1 MIKVI
6 YMDTNIFE
14 NNELY
19 EKALS
24 LVSKDRKERISN
36 FKTINPA
43 RLSLGAGLLLH
54 IALRENGLDEF
65 INTLCYEPYGK
76 PYFKDINF
84 HFSLSH
90 SGKYAI
96 CAYGTTPL
104 GIDLQKT
111 SGKIKHVNRI
121 LSDKE
126 KDFLSPLNTS
136 QKTELFFRLWVRK
149 ESLIKWDGRGLRL
162 PLDTLSFVDDHAIS
176 DSILFEEKELHFIEV
191 KSLLP
196 EYALCICSEEK
207 EASIVMNKIDAN
219 FLTKY

>member
-1 MIKVI
+1 MISVL
-6 YMDTNIFE
+6 YLDTEIFQDKE
-14 NNELY
+14 IFDKCFNLI
-19 EKALS
+19 
-24 LVSKDRKERISN
+24 SKDRKEKFRKLKNPI
-36 FKTINPA
+36 PA
-43 RLSLGAGLLLH
+43 RLSLGAGVLLR
-54 IALRENGLDEF
+54 IALENNDLLSELDR
-65 INTLCYEPYGK
+65 IQYEDHGK
-76 PYFKDINF
+76 PYLKNDSFY
-84 HFSLSH
+84 FSLSH
-90 SGKYAI
+90 SGKYAV